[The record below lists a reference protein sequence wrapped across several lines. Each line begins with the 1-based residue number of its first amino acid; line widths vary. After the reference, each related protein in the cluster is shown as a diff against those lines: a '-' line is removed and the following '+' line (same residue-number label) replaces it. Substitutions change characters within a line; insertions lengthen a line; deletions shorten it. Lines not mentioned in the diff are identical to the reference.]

1 MRSFKVFNGFYS
13 DKLELSDFFK
23 TMMDEIERDEI
34 IVFFG
39 VVEFLST
46 FKFSRELNKI
56 SHEHKSANT
65 SSSEE
70 KPEKK

>member
-1 MRSFKVFNGFYS
+1 MKSKEMKF
-13 DKLELSDFFK
+13 
-23 TMMDEIERDEI
+23 